1 MNRIYK
7 IIWSKTRNC
16 YVVASELVH
25 GNTKA
30 TSTGLI
36 ARRAALAAVAALLL
50 LPAGSNVFAAGT
62 GTTNT
67 SPMGYNEITVIT
79 GDQTDADAINT
90 VKNAQ
95 ISVSSGTTTV
105 NGVQMK
111 DGDISAKDIT
121 AKDINAKDITATG
134 DISAKDVTAAG
145 DVSAKDITASGTIHA
160 DGVIT
165 STGLNTQGGDIN
177 GGAITGTSLNV
188 QGGTISGGAITGTSL
203 NTQGGDI
210 NGGAI
215 TGTSLNA
222 GAGAVTA
229 GSGSFAGNV
238 SAGSLDV
245 TNKINGG
252 SLEVTGDAK
261 IGGTL
266 DVSEFNAD
274 KLQSKVDANNFTTI
288 EGGSVHSKNFDA
300 GPEQLTSE
308 SMFDKNGRTEYVRD
322 DDSIATT
329 TTSADGITQDIR
341 DVGDDPQKMADR
353 ELKQTPDGY
362 MISDEVKD
370 HENSSTINQ
379 KADQIYQGVTT
390 TDGSTAIGQSGKN
403 ITTMATDG
411 TNTTTTTQDASN
423 ITNEAKTGTITNDAK
438 DIANIASEDM
448 TNTIGRNLTTT
459 VGGEMKTTV
468 TGDVIED
475 YKANLSTTVGSN
487 QTTTVTGD
495 SSLTAENITNEAK
508 NKITNKAI
516 DVETGAT
523 SSIVH
528 NVTNDAGSNTSVQ
541 LSYQTMEE
549 MSQADGKTASYL
561 RGAAEEKSQLI
572 DGSKK
577 TTIDTVAGQT
587 NTNIT
592 DGTNISNDLQKADQ
606 IASSVTDGTNTT
618 VVNQDAMSLASSI
631 TDGTKINNTNNTVDK
646 SEQLIKASDTLYS
659 ATSKTATK
667 MEDALVNGST
677 IIDIVKDSTT
687 GTVISAVTDG
697 STLTGITQNVK
708 DISLSATGG
717 TIANEARNITNKAAE
732 DMTNDIGRNLT
743 TTVGG
748 EMKTTVTGDVMEDYQ
763 SDLSTTV
770 GGDMSTEVTGD
781 QSTTVHGD
789 QSNTVEGTLTETIT
803 GKATENYN
811 GGLETTITG
820 EENHTVNG
828 SQITNITGDQTNTI
842 GGDMSTEVTGDQNT
856 TVKGDQSNTV
866 EGTLTETVTGDV
878 TEDYKANLSTTVGGN
893 MNTEVTGD
901 QSIAVYGNQSNTVE
915 GNQTTTIGGDMSTT
929 VTGDS
934 SLRAKSIINEADTSI
949 TDMVG
954 TTTVTTTD
962 GLTTLTNREGTHKT
976 QMDFAEVG
984 KDLSVGGNATV
995 GGSMTASSY
1004 KVGDKT
1010 YIDSNGINANNQTI
1024 TNVAP
1029 GELSATSTDAVNGAQ
1044 LFDTNQKMRNFNS
1057 RLNRVGAG
1065 AAALAALHPLD
1076 FDPDSKWD
1084 FAAGYGN
1091 YRDANAAAVGLY
1103 YRPNEDTMFSVGGSF
1118 GGGENMVNAGV
1129 SLKLGRGSHVSN
1141 SRVAMAKEI
1150 RDMRK
1155 AMAEQAAEIAELKA
1169 MHHLAI
1175 DPNKS
1180 MLFPD
1185 VADNHWAYEYVTKL
1199 AGNGIIEG
1207 YPDGLFKGNQVMT
1220 RYEFAAIVYR
1230 LMEKGMG
1237 HTDPEMN
1244 RLAREFSNE
1253 LSYIRIDTVHQDK
1266 DGTPTVQRVRVK
1278 K

>member
-30 TSTGLI
+30 TSTGMI

-50 LPAGSNVFAAGT
+50 LPAGSDVFAAGT

-111 DGDISAKDIT
+111 DGDVSAKDIT
-121 AKDINAKDITATG
+121 AKDINAKDINAKDITATG
-134 DISAKDVTAAG
+134 DISAKDVTATG

-165 STGLNTQGGDIN
+165 STGLNTQGGDIK
-177 GGAITGTSLNV
+177 GGAITGTSLNA
-188 QGGTISGGAITGTSL
+188 QGGAISGGAITGTSL

-210 NGGAI
+210 KGGAI

-238 SAGSLDV
+238 STGSLDV

-266 DVSEFNAD
+266 DVSEFNSD

-308 SMFDKNGRTEYVRD
+308 SLFDKNGRTEYARD

-370 HENSSTINQ
+370 PENSSTINQ

-468 TGDVIED
+468 TGDV
-475 YKANLSTTVGSN
+475 
-487 QTTTVTGD
+487 
-495 SSLTAENITNEAK
+495 
-508 NKITNKAI
+508 
-516 DVETGAT
+516 
-523 SSIVH
+523 
-528 NVTNDAGSNTSVQ
+528 
-541 LSYQTMEE
+541 
-549 MSQADGKTASYL
+549 
-561 RGAAEEKSQLI
+561 
-572 DGSKK
+572 
-577 TTIDTVAGQT
+577 
-587 NTNIT
+587 
-592 DGTNISNDLQKADQ
+592 
-606 IASSVTDGTNTT
+606 
-618 VVNQDAMSLASSI
+618 
-631 TDGTKINNTNNTVDK
+631 
-646 SEQLIKASDTLYS
+646 
-659 ATSKTATK
+659 
-667 MEDALVNGST
+667 
-677 IIDIVKDSTT
+677 
-687 GTVISAVTDG
+687 
-697 STLTGITQNVK
+697 
-708 DISLSATGG
+708 
-717 TIANEARNITNKAAE
+717 
-732 DMTNDIGRNLT
+732 
-743 TTVGG
+743 
-748 EMKTTVTGDVMEDYQ
+748 MEDYQ

-781 QSTTVHGD
+781 QSNTVHGD

-820 EENHTVNG
+820 EEKHTVNG

-842 GGDMSTEVTGDQNT
+842 GGDMSTEVT
-856 TVKGDQSNTV
+856 GDQSNTV

-893 MNTEVTGD
+893 MNTEVTGDQSTTVHGDQSNTVEGTLTETITGDVMEDYQSDLSTTVGGDMSTEVTGD

-954 TTTVTTTD
+954 TTTITTTD

-984 KDLSVGGNATV
+984 KDLSVGGNATI

>member
-30 TSTGLI
+30 TSTGMI

-50 LPAGSNVFAAGT
+50 LPAGSDVFAAGT

-111 DGDISAKDIT
+111 DGDVSAKDIT
-121 AKDINAKDITATG
+121 AKDINAKDINAKDINAKDITATG
-134 DISAKDVTAAG
+134 DISAKDVTATG

-165 STGLNTQGGDIN
+165 STGLNTQGGDIK
-177 GGAITGTSLNV
+177 GGAITGTSLNA
-188 QGGTISGGAITGTSL
+188 QGGAISGGAITGTSL

-210 NGGAI
+210 KGGAI

-238 SAGSLDV
+238 STGSLDV

-266 DVSEFNAD
+266 DVSEFNSD

-308 SMFDKNGRTEYVRD
+308 SLFDKNGRTEYARD

-370 HENSSTINQ
+370 PENSSTINQ

-468 TGDVIED
+468 TGDV
-475 YKANLSTTVGSN
+475 
-487 QTTTVTGD
+487 
-495 SSLTAENITNEAK
+495 
-508 NKITNKAI
+508 
-516 DVETGAT
+516 
-523 SSIVH
+523 
-528 NVTNDAGSNTSVQ
+528 
-541 LSYQTMEE
+541 
-549 MSQADGKTASYL
+549 
-561 RGAAEEKSQLI
+561 
-572 DGSKK
+572 
-577 TTIDTVAGQT
+577 
-587 NTNIT
+587 
-592 DGTNISNDLQKADQ
+592 
-606 IASSVTDGTNTT
+606 
-618 VVNQDAMSLASSI
+618 
-631 TDGTKINNTNNTVDK
+631 
-646 SEQLIKASDTLYS
+646 
-659 ATSKTATK
+659 
-667 MEDALVNGST
+667 
-677 IIDIVKDSTT
+677 
-687 GTVISAVTDG
+687 
-697 STLTGITQNVK
+697 
-708 DISLSATGG
+708 
-717 TIANEARNITNKAAE
+717 
-732 DMTNDIGRNLT
+732 
-743 TTVGG
+743 
-748 EMKTTVTGDVMEDYQ
+748 MEDYQ

-781 QSTTVHGD
+781 QSNTVHGD

-820 EENHTVNG
+820 EEKHTVNG

-842 GGDMSTEVTGDQNT
+842 GGDMSTEVT
-856 TVKGDQSNTV
+856 GDQSNTV

-893 MNTEVTGD
+893 MNTEVTGDQSTTVHGDQSNTVEGTLTETITGDVMEDYQSDLSTTVGGDMSTEVTGD

-954 TTTVTTTD
+954 TTTITTTD

-984 KDLSVGGNATV
+984 KDLSVGGNATI

>member
-30 TSTGLI
+30 TSTGMI

-50 LPAGSNVFAAGT
+50 LPAGSDVFAAGT

-67 SPMGYNEITVIT
+67 SLMGYNEITVIT
-79 GDQTDADAINT
+79 GNQTDADAINT

-111 DGDISAKDIT
+111 DGDVSAKDIT
-121 AKDINAKDITATG
+121 AKDINAKDINAKDITATG
-134 DISAKDVTAAG
+134 DISAKDVTATG

-165 STGLNTQGGDIN
+165 STGLNTQGGDIK
-177 GGAITGTSLNV
+177 GGAITGTSLNA
-188 QGGTISGGAITGTSL
+188 QGGAISGGAITGTSL

-210 NGGAI
+210 NGGTI

-238 SAGSLDV
+238 STGSLDV

-266 DVSEFNAD
+266 DVSEFNSD

-308 SMFDKNGRTEYVRD
+308 SLFDKNGRTEYARD

-370 HENSSTINQ
+370 PENSSTINQ

-468 TGDVIED
+468 TGDV
-475 YKANLSTTVGSN
+475 T
-487 QTTTVTGD
+487 
-495 SSLTAENITNEAK
+495 EN
-508 NKITNKAI
+508 
-516 DVETGAT
+516 
-523 SSIVH
+523 
-528 NVTNDAGSNTSVQ
+528 
-541 LSYQTMEE
+541 
-549 MSQADGKTASYL
+549 
-561 RGAAEEKSQLI
+561 
-572 DGSKK
+572 
-577 TTIDTVAGQT
+577 
-587 NTNIT
+587 
-592 DGTNISNDLQKADQ
+592 
-606 IASSVTDGTNTT
+606 
-618 VVNQDAMSLASSI
+618 
-631 TDGTKINNTNNTVDK
+631 
-646 SEQLIKASDTLYS
+646 
-659 ATSKTATK
+659 
-667 MEDALVNGST
+667 
-677 IIDIVKDSTT
+677 
-687 GTVISAVTDG
+687 
-697 STLTGITQNVK
+697 
-708 DISLSATGG
+708 
-717 TIANEARNITNKAAE
+717 
-732 DMTNDIGRNLT
+732 
-743 TTVGG
+743 
-748 EMKTTVTGDVMEDYQ
+748 YQ

-770 GGDMSTEVTGD
+770 GGDMSTEVT
-781 QSTTVHGD
+781 
-789 QSNTVEGTLTETIT
+789 
-803 GKATENYN
+803 
-811 GGLETTITG
+811 
-820 EENHTVNG
+820 
-828 SQITNITGDQTNTI
+828 
-842 GGDMSTEVTGDQNT
+842 
-856 TVKGDQSNTV
+856 GDQSNTV

-878 TEDYKANLSTTVGGN
+878 TEDYKANLSTTVGGD
-893 MNTEVTGD
+893 MSTEVTGD
-901 QSIAVYGNQSNTVE
+901 QSTTVKGDQSNTVE

-954 TTTVTTTD
+954 TTTITTTD

-1118 GGGENMVNAGV
+1118 GGGENMINAGV

>member
-7 IIWSKTRNC
+7 VIWSKTKNC

-30 TSTGLI
+30 TNTGMI

-50 LPAGSNVFAAGT
+50 LPAGSDVFAAST

-79 GDQTDADAINT
+79 GDQTDANAINT
-90 VKNAQ
+90 VKDAR

-105 NGVQMK
+105 NGVQMNN
-111 DGDISAKDIT
+111 GDINANDIT
-121 AKDINAKDITATG
+121 AKDITATG
-134 DISAKDVTAAG
+134 DISAKDVTATG

-160 DGVIT
+160 DGVMT
-165 STGLNTQGGDIN
+165 STGLNTQGGAIS
-177 GGAITGTSLNV
+177 GGA
-188 QGGTISGGAITGTSL
+188 ISGGAITGTSL

-266 DVSEFNAD
+266 DVKEFNAD
-274 KLQSKVDANNFTTI
+274 KLQSKIDANNFTTI

-308 SMFDKNGRTEYVRD
+308 STFDKTGRTEYARD

-329 TTSADGITQDIR
+329 TTSADGVRQDIR
-341 DVGDDPQKMADR
+341 DVGDHPQKMAYR

-362 MISDEVKD
+362 MITDEVKD
-370 HENSSTINQ
+370 PENSSTFNQ

-390 TDGSTAIGQSGKN
+390 TDGTTAIGQSGRN

-475 YKANLSTTVGSN
+475 YKANLITTVGSN

-516 DVETGAT
+516 DVETDAT

-820 EENHTVNG
+820 EEKHTVNG

-842 GGDMSTEVTGDQNT
+842 GGDMSTEVTGDQST

-866 EGTLTETVTGDV
+866 EGTLTETITGDV
-878 TEDYKANLSTTVGGN
+878 MEDYQSDLSTTVGGD
-893 MNTEVTGD
+893 MSTEVTGD

-1076 FDPDSKWD
+1076 FDPDSKWN